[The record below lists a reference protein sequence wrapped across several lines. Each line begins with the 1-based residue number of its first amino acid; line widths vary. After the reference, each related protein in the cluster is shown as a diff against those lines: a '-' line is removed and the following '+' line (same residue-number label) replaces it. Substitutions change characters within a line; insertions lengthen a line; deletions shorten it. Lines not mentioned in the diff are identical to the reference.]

1 MSGLTVGGIVGEI
14 SSVGSIKNSSA
25 YFRLMDNGVNLYRSS
40 AGGLIG
46 YSVCYDKVSVSQSS
60 AAVDINLTAIH
71 CLTGGIAAM
80 SKNIDIVNCYATGAI
95 TASGRNINPQ
105 SQCMSGGIRL
115 EYGLTQRELG
125 GKLGYCN
132 QTISFWESGQREP
145 DLDALVDIAEFFD
158 VPIGVL
164 LGLKN

>member
-1 MSGLTVGGIVGEI
+1 
-14 SSVGSIKNSSA
+14 
-25 YFRLMDNGVNLYRSS
+25 
-40 AGGLIG
+40 
-46 YSVCYDKVSVSQSS
+46 
-60 AAVDINLTAIH
+60 
-71 CLTGGIAAM
+71 
-80 SKNIDIVNCYATGAI
+80 
-95 TASGRNINPQ
+95 
-105 SQCMSGGIRL
+105 MSGGIRL

-158 VPIGVL
+158 VPVGVL

>member
-1 MSGLTVGGIVGEI
+1 M
-14 SSVGSIKNSSA
+14 
-25 YFRLMDNGVNLYRSS
+25 
-40 AGGLIG
+40 
-46 YSVCYDKVSVSQSS
+46 
-60 AAVDINLTAIH
+60 
-71 CLTGGIAAM
+71 
-80 SKNIDIVNCYATGAI
+80 
-95 TASGRNINPQ
+95 
-105 SQCMSGGIRL
+105 

-158 VPIGVL
+158 VPVGVL